1 MFESL
6 RPSEG
11 AFKGKLVEQGIAWST
26 GNNSMTDVFIPPFY
40 LRNTFTQTLLASSKI
55 RTWGK
60 ISMLDSA
67 REVTLNP
74 LDDVRLQGFYS
85 PQANGQS
92 RGVVMLLHGW
102 EGSVNSAYILRTGR
116 VLYEHGFSVFRL
128 NYRDHGD
135 THHLNPGLF
144 YAVLLDE
151 VFGAVQ
157 QVAKY
162 ESELPFYL
170 IGFSM
175 GGNFALRIARKS
187 AESPIGNL
195 KHVVSISPVLDPEKS
210 TNAIDVYLFL
220 RKYFRKK
227 WLSSLLKKQVH
238 FPNLYDFN
246 NILTLETIAEMTE
259 VMIKRYSKYESSSD
273 YFRHYSVL
281 GNALADITVPT
292 TIITAQDDPIIPVED
307 FYDLKLHPLTD
318 LIVHRYGGHNGFL
331 ETLSGRAW
339 YEKKIIDHWTI

>member
-1 MFESL
+1 
-6 RPSEG
+6 
-11 AFKGKLVEQGIAWST
+11 
-26 GNNSMTDVFIPPFY
+26 MTDVFTPPFY
-40 LRNTFTQTLLASSKI
+40 MRSTLAQTLLASSKI

-60 ISMLDSA
+60 NPMLQFA

-74 LDDVRLQGFYS
+74 LNDVKLQGFYS
-85 PQANGQS
+85 PQMNVQA

-102 EGSVNSAYILRTGR
+102 EGSVNSSYILHTGR
-116 VLYEHGFSVFRL
+116 VLYEQGFSVFRL

-151 VFGAVQ
+151 VFGAVE
-157 QVAKY
+157 QVATY

-170 IGFSM
+170 AGFSM
-175 GGNFALRIARKS
+175 GGNFALRVARKA
-187 AESPIGNL
+187 AERPIRNL
-195 KHVVSISPVLDPEKS
+195 KHVVSISPVLDPERS
-210 TNAIDVYLFL
+210 TKAIDEYPFL

-227 WLSSLLKKQVH
+227 WLRSLLKKQVL
-238 FPNLYDFN
+238 FPNLYDFSEVS
-246 NILTLETIAEMTE
+246 TLETIAEMTE
-259 VMIKRYSKYESSSD
+259 VMIRRYSDYESSSD
-273 YFRHYSVL
+273 YFHHYSVL
-281 GNALADITVPT
+281 DDALLDLTIPM

-307 FYDLKLHPLTD
+307 FYNLKLHSSTE

-339 YEKKIIDHWTI
+339 YEKKIIDKWII